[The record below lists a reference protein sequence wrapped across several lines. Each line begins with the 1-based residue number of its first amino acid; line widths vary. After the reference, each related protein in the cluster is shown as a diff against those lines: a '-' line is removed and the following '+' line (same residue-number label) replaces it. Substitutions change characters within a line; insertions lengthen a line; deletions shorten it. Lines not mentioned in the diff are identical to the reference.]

1 MRAAPAIAAL
11 LGTALSVPV
20 TAWQQQRDRRTTPQE
35 NPTVDIV
42 QTVGCVERRD
52 GNPETW
58 WLAGAADARAA
69 PAGVFSVA
77 QIDAAKALPPGANT
91 FQLIGVADFL
101 DTDGLLK
108 TGQRKEFTTPENANA
123 TGAIRP
129 ARKVLVKGMLIATGD
144 VKRIN
149 LLNVVGLADACG

>member
-1 MRAAPAIAAL
+1 MAVPAAA
-11 LGTALSVPV
+11 
-20 TAWQQQRDRRTTPQE
+20 QQQRDRRTTPQE

-52 GNPETW
+52 GTPETW
-58 WLAGAADARAA
+58 WLARAADTRVT

-91 FQLIGVADFL
+91 FQLVGVADFL

-108 TGQRKEFTTPENANA
+108 TGHRKEFTTPENANA

-129 ARKVLVKGMLIATGD
+129 GRKVLVKGMLITNGEAR
-144 VKRIN
+144 RIN
-149 LLNVVGLADACG
+149 LLNAVGLADACS